1 MALELILIVKSEVLI
16 VWLEGIIRE
25 LKLIK
30 NEKNIRFFTVYHNI
44 HKRTY
49 NIDQSR

>member
-16 VWLEGIIRE
+16 VWLEGTIRE

-30 NEKNIRFFTVYHNI
+30 NEKNIRFFTV
-44 HKRTY
+44 
-49 NIDQSR
+49 